1 MSLYEGVAFRGTF
14 RSYQQRVLD
23 NAKQYIA
30 EGKLNIVAPPGSGNT
45 ILGLELIRG
54 IGEACL
60 IISPTVATRD
70 YWGKQ
75 FREYFLEDESAFH
88 TFFSTDLDRAKVI
101 NALTYAELEE
111 CMESYASDG
120 EKKTVKL
127 RRMIRERRIRT
138 ICLDEPHHLKSECLV
153 ALGKMQEVLEKDVKI
168 ISLSTT
174 PPCAYEEAEQKH
186 FFEVCGKVDTRIL
199 AWELVAEKVLCP
211 HQDYMYFNMPSEE
224 ERALLEKHLERVQLA
239 LTELGQLGCVQAS
252 VKTANRRKSRWSYAY
267 NQQYD
272 TIKSQAPEVYIPILQ
287 LLRYYGMKIKRSYAK
302 SLTGQKEL
310 PPIQMKD
317 IQTALQYL
325 IDYDDILMKHK
336 ESFLQVFRKY
346 DLYRNEKVQL
356 VPEELM
362 HQVFAA
368 SGEKLQSIH
377 RLVSEEYQNLGND
390 LRLFVFTEEMQEPI
404 FEALRQ
410 LEIKIGVFTENL
422 QILPM
427 FEELQG
433 TMMRMDPLGDTGY
446 AKVEFFGGMQ
456 DAVDLVRE
464 MFREGKIQVL
474 IGNETLLKED
484 WKENPINS
492 LILPGFSKD
501 FTRPH
506 IMRGIALH
514 AEKDYPEKCV
524 NIWHLTTLLPE
535 DMVYNI
541 ESPTEKPANE
551 LQSSLLGAYDFEMVR
566 NRFQLFMEP
575 DYETS
580 GPERAIIRIV
590 LCGSAFKRMELPPV
604 NRQML
609 QFAADR
615 DKTCKLWEERIYW
628 LENILGKQH

>member
-1 MSLYEGVAFRGTF
+1 MSLYEGVAFKGTF
-14 RSYQQRVLD
+14 RDYQKRVLD
-23 NAKQYIA
+23 HAKQYIA
-30 EGKLNIVAPPGSGNT
+30 EGKLNIVAPPGSGKT
-45 ILGLELIRG
+45 ILGLELIRR

-60 IISPTVATRD
+60 IITPTVATRD
-70 YWGKQ
+70 HWGKC
-75 FREYFLEDESAFH
+75 FRDHYVKEESRFQEL
-88 TFFSTDLDRAKVI
+88 FSTDLDRAKVI
-101 NALTYAELEE
+101 NALTYEELEE

-127 RRMIRERRIRT
+127 RRMIRERRINT
-138 ICLDEPHHLKSECLV
+138 ICLDEPHHLKPECLV

-186 FFEVCGKVDTRIL
+186 FLEVCGKVDTRIL

-211 HQDYMYFNMPSEE
+211 HQDYMYINTPSEE
-224 ERALLEKHLERVQLA
+224 ETALLEEHLERVRLA

-252 VKTANRRKSRWSYAY
+252 VKKANRRKSRWSYAY

-302 SLTGQKEL
+302 RLTGQKEL

-317 IQTALQYL
+317 IQTALQY
-325 IDYDDILMKHK
+325 IMDHEDILKHYK
-336 ESFLQVFRKY
+336 NTFLQVFRKY
-346 DLYRNEKVQL
+346 DLYWDDRIQL

-362 HQVFAA
+362 HQVFVA

-377 RLVSEEYQNLGND
+377 RLVTEEYQNLGKD

-410 LEIKIGVFTENL
+410 QEIKIGVFTENL

-484 WKENPINS
+484 WKENPINT

-501 FTRPH
+501 FIRPH
-506 IMRGIALH
+506 TMRGIALH
-514 AEKDYPEKCV
+514 VEPDYPEKCV

-541 ESPTEKPANE
+541 ESPTEKPANDI
-551 LQSSLLGAYDFEMVR
+551 QSSLLGVYDFEMVR

-575 DYETS
+575 DTGIGGS
-580 GPERAIIRIV
+580 ERAVNRVV
-590 LCGSAFKRMELPPV
+590 LCGSAFKRMELPSV

-609 QFAADR
+609 QFAANR
-615 DKTCKLWEERIYW
+615 EKICKLWEEKINW
-628 LENILGKQH
+628 LENTLGKIH

>member
-1 MSLYEGVAFRGTF
+1 MSLYEGVAFQGTF
-14 RSYQQRVLD
+14 RDYQQMVLD
-23 NAKQYIA
+23 HAEQYIA
-30 EGKLNIVAPPGSGNT
+30 EGKLNIVAPPGSGKT
-45 ILGLELIRG
+45 ILGLELIRR

-60 IISPTVATRD
+60 IITPTVATRD
-70 YWGKQ
+70 HWGKRL
-75 FREYFLEDESAFH
+75 REYFLKEESRFQEL
-88 TFFSTDLDRAKVI
+88 FSTDLDQAKVI
-101 NALTYAELEE
+101 NALTYEELED

-127 RRMIRERRIRT
+127 RRMIRERRIHT
-138 ICLDEPHHLKSECLV
+138 ICLDEPHHLKPECLV
-153 ALGKMQEVLEKDVKI
+153 ALGKMQEVLEQDVKI

-199 AWELVAEKVLCP
+199 AWELVAEKLLCP

-224 ERALLEKHLERVQLA
+224 ETALLEEHLERVRLA
-239 LTELGQLGCVQAS
+239 LTELGQLECVQAS
-252 VKTANRRKSRWSYAY
+252 VKKANRRKTRWSYAY

-317 IQTALQYL
+317 IQTALQY
-325 IDYDDILMKHK
+325 IMDHEDILKRNRR
-336 ESFLQVFRKY
+336 SFLQVLRKY
-346 DLYRNEKVQL
+346 DLYQDDKIQL

-362 HQVFAA
+362 HRVFAA
-368 SGEKLQSIH
+368 SGEKLRSIEK
-377 RLVSEEYQNLGND
+377 LVSEEYQKLSTD
-390 LRLFVFTEEMQEPI
+390 LRLFVFTEEMQESI
-404 FEALRQ
+404 FETLRQ
-410 LEIKIGVFTENL
+410 QEIKIGVFTENL

-433 TMMRMDPLGDTGY
+433 TMMRMEPLGDTGY

-474 IGNETLLKED
+474 IGNETLLKAD
-484 WKENPINS
+484 WKENRINS

-506 IMRGIALH
+506 TIRGIALH
-514 AEKDYPEKCV
+514 AEPDNSEKCV

-535 DMVYNI
+535 DMLYNI
-541 ESPTEKPANE
+541 ESPTGKAVNE
-551 LQSSLLGAYDFEMVR
+551 IQSSLLGVYDFEMVK
-566 NRFQLFMEP
+566 NRFQLFMET
-575 DYETS
+575 DQEI
-580 GPERAIIRIV
+580 GGQDRIINRIL
-590 LCGSAFKRMELPPV
+590 LCGSAFKRMELPSV

-609 QFAADR
+609 QFSADR
-615 DKTCKLWEERIYW
+615 EKIRKLWEEKIKW
-628 LENILGKQH
+628 QENTLGKIR